1 MRTSASR
8 KAKSARRFLAT
19 HIAGKK
25 SKKAGLPPGTLVHV
39 GEEFI
44 EKSRISIFDYDETSC
59 KEREITNISDLEQF
73 RQNQTTTWINVDG
86 IHEVTAVGKLG
97 ALFHLHP
104 LVLEDIVNATQRPK
118 IEDAGDYL
126 FIVVKVLDY
135 NDEFDE
141 ITLRQLSLILCP
153 TVLISFQ
160 EKEGDLF
167 RPVRERLKGDN
178 VRIRKSGA
186 DYLAYCL
193 IDTVVDNYFAIL
205 EKLSEKMEVLEEE
218 LVTNPDRETLQ
229 AIHKLKT
236 DMIYLRRSIWP
247 LREVINTMSRGESPL
262 IKESSIPYLRDV
274 YDHTIHAIDT
284 METFRDIVSGMLDIY
299 LSSVSNRL
307 NEIMKVLTIIATIF
321 IPLTFLSGWYGMN
334 FKDMPELAWRWG
346 YPMVIGVALA
356 MVTAM
361 LIYFKRRTWL

>member
-1 MRTSASR
+1 MRRSTAKNA
-8 KAKSARRFLAT
+8 KATGRILAT
-19 HIAGKK
+19 RMGGKR
-25 SKKAGLPPGTLVHV
+25 SKKIGLPPGTLVHV
-39 GEEFI
+39 GEALS
-44 EKSRISIFDYDETSC
+44 EKVRISVIDYDETSC
-59 KEREITNISDLEQF
+59 QEKEVANVSDLAPYRES
-73 RQNQTTTWINVDG
+73 RTTTWINVDG
-86 IHEVTAVGKLG
+86 IHDVTTVEALG
-97 ALFHLHP
+97 ELFHLHP
-104 LVLEDIVNATQRPK
+104 LVLEDIVNTTQRPK

-126 FIVVKVLDY
+126 FIVLKVLDY
-135 NDEFDE
+135 NEESDE
-141 ITLRQLSLILCP
+141 ITLSQLSLILGP

-160 EKEGDLF
+160 EREGDLF
-167 RPVRERLKGDN
+167 NPVRERLKGGN

-186 DYLAYCL
+186 DYLAYSL

-205 EKLSEKMEVLEEE
+205 ERLAEKMEVLEEQ
-218 LVTNPDRETLQ
+218 VVKNPGRETLQ
-229 AIHKLKT
+229 GIHRLKT

-247 LREVINTMSRGESPL
+247 LREVVNTLDRGDSAL
-262 IKESSIPYLRDV
+262 IKDSTLPYLRDV

-346 YPMVIGVALA
+346 YPMVIGIALTVA
-356 MVTAM
+356 TTM
-361 LIYFKRRTWL
+361 LIYFWRKKWL